1 MCQPVSSC
9 SYVKN
14 FRSISSPS
22 CPGRDILNPDWQ
34 KEAWISQNPAS
45 LESTAQV
52 AAGAP
57 PPSPTKGCKVMHI
70 LTASQK
76 PQFNQRFKIDVY
88 LERTVAEHP
97 MSQGGT
103 QKVAAGPTWAYS
115 GLGHPRGCSNSP
127 KPPLNHLCGAL
138 RAAPAGSRRCDN
150 HPCPSWPPRTAPVPT
165 TATGNPPRS
174 LT

>member
-1 MCQPVSSC
+1 MLAHPYEHIIEIMCQPISSC

-22 CPGRDILNPDWQ
+22 CLGREILNPDWQ

-52 AAGAP
+52 GAGAP

-88 LERTVAEHP
+88 LERTVAEHRCP
-97 MSQGGT
+97 WGVRR
-103 QKVAAGPTWAYS
+103 KLPPALRGPTPAWAI
-115 GLGHPRGCSNSP
+115 LE
-127 KPPLNHLCGAL
+127 
-138 RAAPAGSRRCDN
+138 AAP
-150 HPCPSWPPRTAPVPT
+150 TAP
-165 TATGNPPRS
+165 NR
-174 LT
+174 L